1 MKTEDIS
8 LNMLIYLIVKTIIE
22 KSYQKIY
29 DYNFIQDIYLIMQT
43 YNKQTG
49 KLLKDFFNY
58 ITYNHCHIMA
68 MIYLDIFR
76 SLNLQTYDKNV
87 MILKL

>member
-1 MKTEDIS
+1 
-8 LNMLIYLIVKTIIE
+8 
-22 KSYQKIY
+22 
-29 DYNFIQDIYLIMQT
+29 MQT

-58 ITYNHCHIMA
+58 ITYNNCQIMA

-76 SLNLQTYDKNV
+76 SLKLQTYDKNV